1 MAIGGGCLCGAVTYE
16 LSAALGGIS
25 HCYCRMCR
33 KQHGAA
39 FATYGTAPRSALVVR
54 DMAGA
59 LRSFRSSPTAKR
71 TFCSNCGS
79 SLFFEPDDE
88 PDHIEVALGTLNE
101 EPGPLPEAHIFVR
114 DKPAWI
120 AILDDLPQYPASR
133 RQA

>member
-16 LSAALGGIS
+16 LSAGLGGTS

-39 FATYGTAPRSALVVR
+39 FATYGTAPRSALVIT
-54 DMAGA
+54 DPSGA
-59 LRSFRSSPTAKR
+59 LRSFRSSASAKR

-88 PDHIEVALGTLNE
+88 PDQIEIALGTLND
-101 EPGPLPEAHIFVR
+101 EPESLPEAHIFVR
-114 DKPAWI
+114 DKPAWVP
-120 AILDDLPQYPASR
+120 ILDGLPQYPASR
-133 RQA
+133 RQG